1 MNSIAFG
8 DFEIV
13 DSENLVEVGGEFNA
27 LGAAIGFAGG
37 FVGGA
42 LDVDGAGKSLIA
54 GTAAEPGVGSVVGA
68 VLGGVG
74 EGMVVGTTCAIAGS
88 QL

>member
-42 LDVDGAGKSLIA
+42 LDGAGKSLIA